1 MIDFLIILAVAGYG
15 IAAIACDMALQMVA
29 ETALHECNGLPK
41 LVHCF
46 IVPMS
51 LLWPLTL
58 IVAMYVKALRWQAEQ
73 GKDGDS

>member
-1 MIDFLIILAVAGYG
+1 MTGFLIILAVAGYG
-15 IAAIACDMALQMVA
+15 VAVIACDIALQMAA

-58 IVAMYVKALRWQAEQ
+58 LVAMYVKALRWQAEQ
-73 GKDGDS
+73 RKDGE